1 MTSTSYS
8 TPRYGNLQSSDTQL
22 IQRLI
27 QSITVN
33 IQKIAQNGNWLALY
47 FVFVFKLKS
56 PKNPISFKVS
66 QIENMNMQI
75 GTLKDSESLR
85 DRL

>member
-1 MTSTSYS
+1 MTSTSYT

-33 IQKIAQNGNWLALY
+33 IQKIAQNGKKK
-47 FVFVFKLKS
+47 F
-56 PKNPISFKVS
+56 
-66 QIENMNMQI
+66 
-75 GTLKDSESLR
+75 
-85 DRL
+85 